1 MLYWPNTLG
10 VCFNFGLVLINFV
23 GMGGVGYGVPLV
35 VGSEI
40 DMLPFV
46 RLAGTAAQTRLVNEV
61 VFTLLGDSDHRV
73 RQSASSALVR

>member
-10 VCFNFGLVLINFV
+10 VCFNFALFFINYDVMWCFVKVELLELV
-23 GMGGVGYGVPLV
+23 
-35 VGSEI
+35 SEI